1 MTTPSE
7 DIVVIDVD
15 LDDVFDYDDLESVG
29 NIYQVGIN
37 GVGYMLADSPQ
48 EPAYRKQAVP
58 LDPQRLATTNTPFSE
73 AIERYSFA
81 SLSDATGGAGQRWLN
96 RTTSDGTM
104 FYSSE
109 GVDPFTTDGEIT
121 LLNTASTE
129 EVDNTYASA
138 RSTVVGT
145 VLYTQTA
152 ASALKHV
159 STPGG
164 SETALSITDGS
175 GAVTITDLA
184 SDGQYWYAA
193 TGSAVLRGTTSDPGA
208 NWSTVDC
215 YKVKWA
221 GGRICAAAK
230 SSGSTP
236 NVFTT
241 LNQSGAEER
250 TNGHIT
256 FPVGSTVHLGG
267 EAAGFIYFGVESGS
281 DGAIWGWDMS
291 LNDSGGQR
299 YPFQALELP
308 SGLVPTAVDTAGGFV
323 FVRAYRPEG
332 ASKGQTL
339 LLQCA
344 PNQNGALVATVVAE
358 LAPVGTSANHK
369 VGGFATSGDF
379 LYFSWKTMSNSKA
392 GVGAVY
398 LPTGGY
404 AKWYET
410 GADGDIETIN
420 IWQGLPVMTVQG
432 QGVYRVDTSSYV
444 TSGNIVT
451 SIADGGSALDK
462 VFDEAVVVADPVPA
476 NGSIQV
482 HYSLDNQGSWV
493 DAGTLNSAGVK
504 SKTFDIAKTG
514 KTISLKA
521 TLALSS
527 GSTAPKLSILQA
539 MYHPIGLKD
548 EIVQFVI
555 DCGDQLTGLN
565 GAPLAENGN
574 GAGAT
579 RARTLTNLV
588 QQRVKFQD
596 IDWHLVG
603 GSSVYDCESVEIGAN
618 MIYSSSTSTQQ
629 LRLLATMTLRKA
641 S

>member
-7 DIVVIDVD
+7 DIVVVDVD
-15 LDDVFDYDDLESVG
+15 IDDVYDYTDLESVG

-37 GVGYMLADSPQ
+37 GVGYMIADSPDN
-48 EPAYRKQAVP
+48 PAYRKQIIP
-58 LDPQRLATTNTPFSE
+58 LDPERLATTNTPFAE

-96 RTTSDGTM
+96 RSTSDGTM

-109 GVDPFTTDGEIT
+109 GIDPFTTDGELT
-121 LLNTASTE
+121 LLNKADTE

-152 ASALKHV
+152 ASQVKHV

-164 SETALSITDGS
+164 SETTLNITDGS

-193 TGSAVLRGTTSDPGA
+193 TGAAVLRGTTSDPAA

-221 GGRICAAAK
+221 GGRICAASK
-230 SSGSTP
+230 SAGSTP

-250 TNGHIT
+250 SSGHAT

-267 EAAGFIYFGVESGS
+267 EAAGFVYFGVESGS
-281 DGAIWGWDMS
+281 DGAVWGWDMS
-291 LNDSGGQR
+291 LSDSGGQH
-299 YPFQALELP
+299 YPFQAFELP

-323 FVRAYRPEG
+323 FIRAYRPEG

-339 LLQCA
+339 LFQGV
-344 PNQNGALVATVVAE
+344 PNESGALIATVVAE
-358 LAPVGTSANHK
+358 LAPVGTTADHK
-369 VGGFATSGDF
+369 IGGFATSGDF
-379 LYFSWKTMSNSKA
+379 LYFSWKTMSNSRA

-410 GADGDIETIN
+410 GADGNIETIN

-432 QGVYRVDTSSYV
+432 QGVYRVNTAAYV
-444 TSGNIVT
+444 ASGNVIT
-451 SIADGGSALDK
+451 SIADGASALDK
-462 VFDEAVVVADPVPA
+462 IFDQAVIVCDPIPTG
-476 NGSIQV
+476 GSVQV
-482 HYSLDNQGSWV
+482 HYSLDNHGSWV

-504 SKTFDIAKTG
+504 SKSFDAG
-514 KTISLKA
+514 KTTKTIALKL
-521 TLALSS
+521 TIALSS
-527 GSTAPKLSILQA
+527 GSTAPKLSIAQA

-565 GAPLAENGN
+565 GAPLPENGN
-574 GAGAT
+574 GAGAA
-579 RARTLTNLV
+579 RARTLVSLV

-596 IDWHLVG
+596 IDWHLVNA
-603 GSSVYDCESVEIGAN
+603 SSVYDCESVEIAAK
-618 MIYSSSTSTQQ
+618 MIYSSSVSTQQ